1 MFSFGSVV
9 LKNTMEIWDAIRN
22 AHEGVILR
30 NDAHTDM
37 LHAMFTH
44 FISLWRESVME
55 ITDRLTN
62 IVDRLRQW
70 GIEDITDHDVINK
83 LFSALDETFD
93 LVVSEIKARPDFE
106 ELHSVEI
113 MTLLTIHE
121 KKMEMENSQSE
132 SSLDEEWEIFSDY
145 GSGHEL

>member
-1 MFSFGSVV
+1 
-9 LKNTMEIWDAIRN
+9 
-22 AHEGVILR
+22 
-30 NDAHTDM
+30 
-37 LHAMFTH
+37 
-44 FISLWRESVME
+44 ME